1 MVPASRSVRKNGKDA
16 EFSMDTENVMRGI
29 IDMHIH
35 AAPDVRARR
44 LDDLELMEESVKRGV
59 RAIVLKSH
67 NVPTADRA
75 YLVNRVCAKKYPD
88 ADFTAFGGLCL
99 NRPVGGLNP
108 DAAETALKLGAKVIW
123 LPTNTAE
130 NHLRKNGKD
139 PAKGV
144 AVVRD
149 GKVVPELQD
158 IFALVKQYDAVLAT
172 GHIGAEE
179 CFPVVEAARAAGV
192 EKIVITHPEFWVVGM
207 TPEQQAD
214 IVRRYDV
221 LLESVYAQPINGGY
235 KINIED
241 NIKAMQAIGPE
252 HFVISTDSGQTVN
265 PYWYESYTTYYK
277 AAAAVF
283 TPQQM
288 QKMTHDN
295 PAWLLGI
302 QNKTEA

>member
-1 MVPASRSVRKNGKDA
+1 M
-16 EFSMDTENVMRGI
+16 ENVMQGI

-35 AAPDVRARR
+35 AAPDVRARK
-44 LDDLELMEESVKRGV
+44 LDDLELMEASVQRGV

-75 YLVNRVCAKKYPD
+75 YLVNRVAAEKYPD
-88 ADFTAFGGLCL
+88 VKFTAFGGLCL

-108 DAAETALKLGAKVIW
+108 DAVETSLKLGAKVIW

-130 NHLRKNGKD
+130 NHYRKNGKD
-139 PAKGV
+139 PSKGV
-144 AVVRD
+144 VVTRD
-149 GKVVPELQD
+149 GKAVDELQD
-158 IFALVKQYDAVLAT
+158 IFALVKQYNAVLAT

-214 IVRRYDV
+214 IVRKYDV
-221 LLESVYAQPINGGY
+221 LLESVYAQPVNSSY
-235 KINIED
+235 KINIPD
-241 NIKAMQAIGPE
+241 NIAAMKAIGPE

-265 PYWYESYTTYYK
+265 PYWYESYTTYFK
-277 AAAAVF
+277 AVSEVF
-283 TPQQM
+283 TSEQVR
-288 QKMTHDN
+288 KMTHDN
-295 PAWLLGI
+295 PAWLLDI
-302 QNKTEA
+302 DQ

>member
-1 MVPASRSVRKNGKDA
+1 M
-16 EFSMDTENVMRGI
+16 ENVMQGI

-35 AAPDVRARR
+35 AGPDVRARK
-44 LDDLELMEESVKRGV
+44 LDDFELMEASVQRGV

-75 YLVNRVCAKKYPD
+75 YLVNRVAAEKYPD
-88 ADFTAFGGLCL
+88 VKFTAFGGLCL

-108 DAAETALKLGAKVIW
+108 DAVETSLKLGAKVIW

-130 NHLRKNGKD
+130 NHYRKNGKD
-139 PAKGV
+139 PSKGV
-144 AVVRD
+144 VVTRD
-149 GKVVPELQD
+149 GKAVDELQD
-158 IFALVKQYDAVLAT
+158 IFALVKQYNAVLAT

-214 IVRRYDV
+214 IVRKYDV
-221 LLESVYAQPINGGY
+221 LLESVYAQPVNGSY
-235 KINIED
+235 KINIPD
-241 NIKAMQAIGPE
+241 NIAAMKAIGPE

-265 PYWYESYTTYYK
+265 PYWYESYTTYFK
-277 AAAAVF
+277 AVSEVF
-283 TPQQM
+283 TSEQVRR
-288 QKMTHDN
+288 MTHDN
-295 PAWLLGI
+295 PAWLLDI
-302 QNKTEA
+302 DQ

>member
-1 MVPASRSVRKNGKDA
+1 M
-16 EFSMDTENVMRGI
+16 ENVMQGI

-35 AAPDVRARR
+35 AAPDVRARK
-44 LDDLELMEESVKRGV
+44 LDDLELMEASVQRGV

-75 YLVNRVCAKKYPD
+75 YLVNRVAAEKYPD
-88 ADFTAFGGLCL
+88 VKFTAFGGLCL

-108 DAAETALKLGAKVIW
+108 DAAETSLKLGAKVIW

-130 NHLRKNGKD
+130 NHYRKNGKD
-139 PAKGV
+139 PSTGV
-144 AVVRD
+144 VVTRD
-149 GKVVPELQD
+149 GKAVDELQD
-158 IFALVKQYDAVLAT
+158 IFALVKQYNAVLAT

-214 IVRRYDV
+214 IVRKYDV
-221 LLESVYAQPINGGY
+221 LLESVYAQPVNGSY
-235 KINIED
+235 KINIPD
-241 NIKAMQAIGPE
+241 NIAAMKAIGPE

-265 PYWYESYTTYYK
+265 PYWYESYTTYFK
-277 AAAAVF
+277 AVSEVF
-283 TPQQM
+283 TSEQVRR
-288 QKMTHDN
+288 MTHDN
-295 PAWLLGI
+295 PAWLLDI
-302 QNKTEA
+302 DQ

>member
-1 MVPASRSVRKNGKDA
+1 M
-16 EFSMDTENVMRGI
+16 ENVMQGI

-35 AAPDVRARR
+35 AAPYVRARK
-44 LDDLELMEESVKRGV
+44 LDDLELMESSVQRGV

-75 YLVNRVCAKKYPD
+75 YLVNRVAAEKYPD
-88 ADFTAFGGLCL
+88 VKFTAFGGLCL

-108 DAAETALKLGAKVIW
+108 DAAETSLKLGAKVIW

-130 NHLRKNGKD
+130 NHYRKNGKD
-139 PAKGV
+139 PSTGV
-144 AVVRD
+144 VVTRD
-149 GKVVPELQD
+149 GKAVDELQD
-158 IFALVKQYDAVLAT
+158 IFALVKQYNAVLAT

-214 IVRRYDV
+214 IVRKYDV
-221 LLESVYAQPINGGY
+221 LLESVYAQPVNGSY
-235 KINIED
+235 KINIPD
-241 NIKAMQAIGPE
+241 NIAAMKAIGPE

-265 PYWYESYTTYYK
+265 PYWYESYTTYFK
-277 AAAAVF
+277 AVSEVF
-283 TPQQM
+283 TSEQVR
-288 QKMTHDN
+288 KMTHDN
-295 PAWLLGI
+295 PAWLLDI
-302 QNKTEA
+302 DQ

>member
-1 MVPASRSVRKNGKDA
+1 M
-16 EFSMDTENVMRGI
+16 ENVMQGI

-35 AAPDVRARR
+35 AAPDVRARK
-44 LDDLELMEESVKRGV
+44 LDDLELMEASVQRGV

-75 YLVNRVCAKKYPD
+75 YLVNRVAAEKYPD
-88 ADFTAFGGLCL
+88 VKFTAFGGLCL

-108 DAAETALKLGAKVIW
+108 DAAETSLKLGAKVIW

-130 NHLRKNGKD
+130 NHYRKNGKD
-139 PAKGV
+139 PSKGV
-144 AVVRD
+144 VVTRD
-149 GKVVPELQD
+149 GKAVDELQD
-158 IFALVKQYDAVLAT
+158 IFALVKQYNAVLAT

-214 IVRRYDV
+214 IVRKYDV
-221 LLESVYAQPINGGY
+221 LLESVYAQPVNGSY
-235 KINIED
+235 KINIPD
-241 NIKAMQAIGPE
+241 NIAAMKAIGPE

-265 PYWYESYTTYYK
+265 PYWYESYTTYFK
-277 AAAAVF
+277 AVSEVF
-283 TPQQM
+283 TSEQVRR
-288 QKMTHDN
+288 MTHDN
-295 PAWLLGI
+295 PAWLLDI
-302 QNKTEA
+302 DQ

>member
-1 MVPASRSVRKNGKDA
+1 M
-16 EFSMDTENVMRGI
+16 ENAMQGI

-35 AAPDVRARR
+35 AAPDVRARK
-44 LDDLELMEESVKRGV
+44 LDDLELMEASVQRGV

-75 YLVNRVCAKKYPD
+75 YLVNRVAAEKYPD
-88 ADFTAFGGLCL
+88 VKFTAFGGLCL

-108 DAAETALKLGAKVIW
+108 DAAETSLKLGAKVIW

-130 NHLRKNGKD
+130 NHYRKNGKD
-139 PAKGV
+139 PSTGV
-144 AVVRD
+144 VVTCD
-149 GKVVPELQD
+149 GKAVDELQD
-158 IFALVKQYDAVLAT
+158 IFALVKQYNAVLAT

-214 IVRRYDV
+214 IVRKYDV
-221 LLESVYAQPINGGY
+221 LLESVYAQPVNGSY
-235 KINIED
+235 KINIPD
-241 NIKAMQAIGPE
+241 NIAAMKAIGPE

-265 PYWYESYTTYYK
+265 PYWYESYTTYFK
-277 AAAAVF
+277 AVSEVF
-283 TPQQM
+283 TSEQVRR
-288 QKMTHDN
+288 MTHDN
-295 PAWLLGI
+295 PAWLLDI
-302 QNKTEA
+302 DQ

>member
-1 MVPASRSVRKNGKDA
+1 M
-16 EFSMDTENVMRGI
+16 ENVMQCI

-35 AAPDVRARR
+35 AAPDVRARK
-44 LDDLELMEESVKRGV
+44 LDDLELMEASVQRGV

-75 YLVNRVCAKKYPD
+75 YLVNRVAAEKYPD
-88 ADFTAFGGLCL
+88 VKFTAFGGLCL

-108 DAAETALKLGAKVIW
+108 DAAETSLKLGAKVIW

-130 NHLRKNGKD
+130 NHYRKNGKD
-139 PAKGV
+139 PSTGV
-144 AVVRD
+144 VVTRD
-149 GKVVPELQD
+149 GKAVDELQD
-158 IFALVKQYDAVLAT
+158 IFALVKQYNAVLAT

-214 IVRRYDV
+214 IVRKYDV
-221 LLESVYAQPINGGY
+221 LLESVYAQPVNGSY
-235 KINIED
+235 KINIPD
-241 NIKAMQAIGPE
+241 NIAAMKAIGPE

-265 PYWYESYTTYYK
+265 PYWYESYTTYFK
-277 AAAAVF
+277 AVSEVF
-283 TPQQM
+283 TSEQVRR
-288 QKMTHDN
+288 MTHDN
-295 PAWLLGI
+295 PAWLLDI
-302 QNKTEA
+302 DQ

>member
-1 MVPASRSVRKNGKDA
+1 M
-16 EFSMDTENVMRGI
+16 ENVMQGI

-35 AAPDVRARR
+35 AAPDVRARK
-44 LDDLELMEESVKRGV
+44 LDDLELMEASVQRGV

-75 YLVNRVCAKKYPD
+75 YLVNRVAAEKYPD
-88 ADFTAFGGLCL
+88 VKFTAFGGLCL

-108 DAAETALKLGAKVIW
+108 DAVETSLKLGAKVIW

-130 NHLRKNGKD
+130 NHYRKNGKD
-139 PAKGV
+139 PSKGV
-144 AVVRD
+144 VVTRD
-149 GKVVPELQD
+149 GKAVDELQD
-158 IFALVKQYDAVLAT
+158 IFALVKQYNAVLAT

-214 IVRRYDV
+214 IVRKYDV
-221 LLESVYAQPINGGY
+221 LLESVYAQPVNGSY
-235 KINIED
+235 KINIPD
-241 NIKAMQAIGPE
+241 NIAAMKASGPE

-265 PYWYESYTTYYK
+265 PYWYESYTTYFK
-277 AAAAVF
+277 AVSEVF
-283 TPQQM
+283 TSEQVRR
-288 QKMTHDN
+288 MTHDN
-295 PAWLLGI
+295 PAWLLDI
-302 QNKTEA
+302 DQ

>member
-1 MVPASRSVRKNGKDA
+1 M
-16 EFSMDTENVMRGI
+16 ENVMQGI

-35 AAPDVRARR
+35 AGPDVRARK
-44 LDDLELMEESVKRGV
+44 LDDLELMEASVQRGV

-75 YLVNRVCAKKYPD
+75 YLVNRVAAEKYPD
-88 ADFTAFGGLCL
+88 VKFTAFGGLCL

-108 DAAETALKLGAKVIW
+108 DAVETSLKLGAKVIW

-130 NHLRKNGKD
+130 NHYRKNGKE
-139 PAKGV
+139 PSKGV
-144 AVVRD
+144 VVTRD
-149 GKVVPELQD
+149 GKVVDELQD
-158 IFALVKQYDAVLAT
+158 IFALVKQYNAVLAT

-214 IVRRYDV
+214 IVRKYDV
-221 LLESVYAQPINGGY
+221 LLESVYAQPVNGSY
-235 KINIED
+235 KINIPD
-241 NIKAMQAIGPE
+241 NIAAMKAIGPE

-265 PYWYESYTTYYK
+265 PYWYESYTTYFK
-277 AAAAVF
+277 AVSEVF
-283 TPQQM
+283 TSEQVRR
-288 QKMTHDN
+288 MTHDN
-295 PAWLLGI
+295 PAWLLDI
-302 QNKTEA
+302 DQ

>member
-1 MVPASRSVRKNGKDA
+1 M
-16 EFSMDTENVMRGI
+16 ENAMQGI

-35 AAPDVRARR
+35 AAPDVRARK
-44 LDDLELMEESVKRGV
+44 LDDLELMEASVQRGV

-75 YLVNRVCAKKYPD
+75 YLVNRVAAEKYPD
-88 ADFTAFGGLCL
+88 VKFTAFGGLCL

-108 DAAETALKLGAKVIW
+108 DAAETSLKLGAKVIW

-130 NHLRKNGKD
+130 NHYRKNGKD
-139 PAKGV
+139 PSTGV
-144 AVVRD
+144 VVTRD
-149 GKVVPELQD
+149 GKAVDELQD
-158 IFALVKQYDAVLAT
+158 IFALVKQYNAVLAT

-214 IVRRYDV
+214 IVRKYDV
-221 LLESVYAQPINGGY
+221 LLESVYAQPVNGSY
-235 KINIED
+235 KINIPD
-241 NIKAMQAIGPE
+241 NIAAMKTIGPE

-265 PYWYESYTTYYK
+265 PYWYESYTTYFK
-277 AAAAVF
+277 AVSEVF
-283 TPQQM
+283 TSEQVRR
-288 QKMTHDN
+288 MTHDN
-295 PAWLLGI
+295 PAWLLDI
-302 QNKTEA
+302 DQ